1 MTPHRRLAPYLFLA
15 PFFIMFGVFW
25 VWPILSS
32 VYYSLTKW
40 DGMSPPR
47 FIGIGNYLALAESA
61 DFTVAVWNTVFA
73 WVVYEG
79 ALVVLATSL
88 ALLLNSTLLRCRRL
102 FQAAILAPITVA
114 LAIVALIFQ
123 LIYDRDFGFL
133 NQAGRALGGSWA
145 LDWLGDYRLA
155 LWAIIILRVWRA
167 TGYYTL
173 MILAGL
179 QSIPGELLEAAR
191 IEGATERQTI
201 LRVTLPL
208 LRPILGFV
216 VVTSSIWALQLFEE
230 PWILTSGGPSNS
242 TLTVVMYL
250 YLTSFRFFKL
260 GSGAAI
266 AVVLTIL
273 IFLLALAQMRYFMR
287 DEE

>member
-123 LIYDRDFGFL
+123 LIY
-133 NQAGRALGGSWA
+133 
-145 LDWLGDYRLA
+145 YRLA